1 MKKRGVGIAAAQYPT
16 GLAGGG
22 DVSQAYVKVNPD
34 GTTDLF
40 VGSVDIGQGCKTV
53 LAQMAAEELGIPYEQ
68 VRVHNQGTDTS
79 PICFGTFASRVT
91 YAAGNA
97 VVEAARE
104 ARSMLF
110 EAAAPALQSTP
121 EALEVSEGRIFV
133 RDDPG
138 RSIGFRDVANMA
150 NIFMKKMIVGQG
162 LFARDHSATDPD
174 TGACDPFCTMA
185 WAAQWVEVEVD
196 TDTGEVE
203 VLRMVS
209 AFDVGRAINPML
221 VEGQI
226 EGGAVMGM
234 GAALMEDLYPHY
246 PTPEGQPTNL
256 NTYVIP
262 TARDVPEKMESVI
275 VECPSTAGP
284 HGAKGIGEMT
294 ANVPAPA
301 IVSAI
306 HDAVGVWIDEI
317 PVTPERLLRA
327 LEKAAS
333 QGERE

>member
-1 MKKRGVGIAAAQYPT
+1 MKKRGTGIAVAQYPT

-22 DVSQAYVKVNPD
+22 DVSQAFVKVNPD
-34 GTTDLF
+34 GTADLF
-40 VGSVDIGQGCKTV
+40 IGSVDVGQGSRTV
-53 LAQMAAEELGIPYEQ
+53 LGQMAAEELGIPFEK
-68 VRVHNQGTDTS
+68 VRVHNQGSDTS

-104 ARSMLF
+104 AKSVLF
-110 EAAAPALQSTP
+110 EAAAPALQAKP
-121 EALEVSEGRIFV
+121 EDLEVSGGKIFL
-133 RDDPG
+133 REDPS
-138 RSIGFRDVANMA
+138 RSIGFRDIANMA
-150 NIFMKKMIVGQG
+150 NVFMKKMVMGQG
-162 LFARDHSATDPD
+162 LFARDHSPMDPE

-185 WAAQWVEVEVD
+185 WAAQLVEVEVD

-209 AFDVGRAINPML
+209 AFDAGGAINPTL

-226 EGGAVMGM
+226 EGGSVMGI
-234 GAALMEDLYPHY
+234 GAALMEDLYPLY
-246 PTPEGQPTNL
+246 PAPEGQPTNL

-262 TARDVPEKMESVI
+262 TAVDIPAKMESVI

-284 HGAKGIGEMT
+284 YGAKGIGEMT

-306 HDAVGVWIDEI
+306 HDAVGVWVDEI

-327 LEKAAS
+327 LEKVPS
-333 QGERE
+333 

>member
-1 MKKRGVGIAAAQYPT
+1 
-16 GLAGGG
+16 
-22 DVSQAYVKVNPD
+22 
-34 GTTDLF
+34 
-40 VGSVDIGQGCKTV
+40 
-53 LAQMAAEELGIPYEQ
+53 MANL
-68 VRVHNQGTDTS
+68 
-79 PICFGTFASRVT
+79 
-91 YAAGNA
+91 
-97 VVEAARE
+97 
-104 ARSMLF
+104 
-110 EAAAPALQSTP
+110 
-121 EALEVSEGRIFV
+121 
-133 RDDPG
+133 
-138 RSIGFRDVANMA
+138 A
-150 NIFMKKMIVGQG
+150 NIFMKRMIVGQG

-185 WAAQWVEVEVD
+185 WAAQLVEVEVD
-196 TDTGEVE
+196 TDTGQVE

-209 AFDVGRAINPML
+209 AFDVGGAINPML

-262 TARDVPEKMESVI
+262 TAMDIPKKMESVI

-284 HGAKGIGEMT
+284 YGAKGIGEMT

-301 IVSAI
+301 IVTAI

-317 PVTPERLLRA
+317 PVTPERLLWA
-327 LEKAAS
+327 LEE
-333 QGERE
+333 QTDRR

>member
-1 MKKRGVGIAAAQYPT
+1 MAAAQYPT

-22 DVSQAYVKVNPD
+22 DVSQAYVKINPD
-34 GTTDLF
+34 GTADLF

-53 LAQMAAEELGIPYEQ
+53 LAQMAAEALGIPYEW
-68 VRVHNQGTDTS
+68 VRVHNEGTDTS

-97 VVEAARE
+97 VLEAARD
-104 ARSMLF
+104 ARSILF
-110 EAAAPALQSTP
+110 EAAAPALQAQP
-121 EALEVSEGRIFV
+121 EDLEASEGKIFV
-133 RDDPG
+133 REDAG
-138 RSIGFRDVANMA
+138 RSLAFRDAANMA
-150 NIFMKKMIVGQG
+150 NIFMKKMIVGRG
-162 LFARDHSATDPD
+162 RFARDHSPTDPD

-185 WAAQWVEVEVD
+185 WAAQFVEVEVD

-226 EGGAVMGM
+226 EGGAVMGL
-234 GAALMEDLYPHY
+234 GAALMEDLYPRY
-246 PTPEGQPTNL
+246 PSPEGQPTNL

-262 TARDVPEKMESVI
+262 TAADLPKELESVI
-275 VECPSTAGP
+275 VECPSTGGP
-284 HGAKGIGEMT
+284 YGAKGIGEMT

-327 LEKAAS
+327 LEEAES
-333 QGERE
+333 

>member
-34 GTTDLF
+34 GTADLF
-40 VGSVDIGQGCKTV
+40 IGSVDIGQGSKTV
-53 LAQMAAEELGIPYEQ
+53 LAQMAAEELGIPYEW

-91 YAAGNA
+91 YATGNA

-104 ARSMLF
+104 ARSILF
-110 EAAAPALQSTP
+110 EVAAPSLQATP
-121 EALEVSEGRIFV
+121 EALDAADGKIFV

-185 WAAQWVEVEVD
+185 WAAQLVEVEVD
-196 TDTGEVE
+196 TDTGQVE

-209 AFDVGRAINPML
+209 AFDVGGAINPML

-262 TARDVPEKMESVI
+262 TAVDIPKKMESVI

-284 HGAKGIGEMT
+284 YGAKGIGEMT

-327 LEKAAS
+327 LEKADS
-333 QGERE
+333 

>member
-34 GTTDLF
+34 GTADLF
-40 VGSVDIGQGCKTV
+40 IGSVDIGQGSKTV
-53 LAQMAAEELGIPYEQ
+53 LAQMAAEELGIPYEW

-91 YAAGNA
+91 YATGNA

-104 ARSMLF
+104 ARSILF
-110 EAAAPALQSTP
+110 EVAAPSLQATP
-121 EALEVSEGRIFV
+121 EALDAADGKIFV

-185 WAAQWVEVEVD
+185 WAAELVEVEVD
-196 TDTGEVE
+196 TDTGQVE

-209 AFDVGRAINPML
+209 AFDVGGAINPML

-262 TARDVPEKMESVI
+262 TAVDIPKKMESVI

-284 HGAKGIGEMT
+284 YGAKGIGEMT

-327 LEKAAS
+327 FEKADS
-333 QGERE
+333 

>member
-1 MKKRGVGIAAAQYPT
+1 MKKRGAGIAVAQYPT

-53 LAQMAAEELGIPYEQ
+53 LAQIAAEALGVPYEW
-68 VRVHNQGTDTS
+68 VRVHNEGTDTS

-91 YAAGNA
+91 YATGNA
-97 VVEAARE
+97 VLEAARE
-104 ARSMLF
+104 ARSILL
-110 EAAAPALQSTP
+110 EAAAPALQATP
-121 EALEVSEGRIFV
+121 DALEASDGKIFV

-138 RSIGFRDVANMA
+138 RSLGVRDVANMA
-150 NIFMKKMIVGQG
+150 AIFMKKLVVGRG
-162 LFARDHSATDPD
+162 LFARDHSSTDPD

-185 WAAQWVEVEVD
+185 WAAQFVEVEVD

-226 EGGAVMGM
+226 EGGALMGL
-234 GAALMEDLYPHY
+234 GAALMEDLHPQY

-262 TARDVPEKMESVI
+262 TAMDVPKEMESVI
-275 VECPSTAGP
+275 VECASTGGP
-284 HGAKGIGEMT
+284 YGAKGIGEMT

-327 LEKAAS
+327 LENADS
-333 QGERE
+333 

>member
-34 GTTDLF
+34 GTADLF
-40 VGSVDIGQGCKTV
+40 IGSVDIGQGSKTV
-53 LAQMAAEELGIPYEQ
+53 LAQMAAEELGIPYEW

-91 YAAGNA
+91 YATGNA

-104 ARSMLF
+104 ARSILF
-110 EAAAPALQSTP
+110 EVAAPSLQATP
-121 EALEVSEGRIFV
+121 EALDAADGKIFV

-138 RSIGFRDVANMA
+138 RSIRFRDVANMA

-185 WAAQWVEVEVD
+185 WAAQLVEVEVD
-196 TDTGEVE
+196 TDTGQVE

-209 AFDVGRAINPML
+209 AFDVGGAINPML

-256 NTYVIP
+256 NTYIIP
-262 TARDVPEKMESVI
+262 TAVDIPKKMESVI

-284 HGAKGIGEMT
+284 YGAKGIGEMT

-327 LEKAAS
+327 LEKADS
-333 QGERE
+333 

>member
-1 MKKRGVGIAAAQYPT
+1 
-16 GLAGGG
+16 
-22 DVSQAYVKVNPD
+22 
-34 GTTDLF
+34 
-40 VGSVDIGQGCKTV
+40 
-53 LAQMAAEELGIPYEQ
+53 
-68 VRVHNQGTDTS
+68 
-79 PICFGTFASRVT
+79 
-91 YAAGNA
+91 
-97 VVEAARE
+97 VEASRE
-104 ARSMLF
+104 ARSILF
-110 EAAAPALQSTP
+110 EVAAPSLQATP
-121 EALEVSEGRIFV
+121 EALDAADGKLFV

-185 WAAQWVEVEVD
+185 WAAQLVEVEVD
-196 TDTGEVE
+196 TDTGQVE

-209 AFDVGRAINPML
+209 AFDVGGAINPML

-262 TARDVPEKMESVI
+262 TAVDIPKKMESVI

-284 HGAKGIGEMT
+284 YGAKGIGEMT

-327 LEKAAS
+327 LEKADS
-333 QGERE
+333 

>member
-34 GTTDLF
+34 GTADLF
-40 VGSVDIGQGCKTV
+40 IGSVDIGQGSKTV
-53 LAQMAAEELGIPYEQ
+53 LAQMAAEELRIPYEQ

-91 YAAGNA
+91 YATGNA

-104 ARSMLF
+104 ARSILF
-110 EAAAPALQSTP
+110 EAAAPSLQATP
-121 EALEVSEGRIFV
+121 EALDAADGKIFV
-133 RDDPG
+133 RDDPS
-138 RSIGFRDVANMA
+138 RSIGFRDAANMA

-185 WAAQWVEVEVD
+185 WAAQLAEVEVD
-196 TDTGEVE
+196 TDTGQIE

-209 AFDVGRAINPML
+209 AFDVGGAINPML
-221 VEGQI
+221 LEGQI

-262 TARDVPEKMESVI
+262 TAVDIPKKMESVI

-284 HGAKGIGEMT
+284 YGAKGIGEMT

-327 LEKAAS
+327 LEKADS
-333 QGERE
+333 